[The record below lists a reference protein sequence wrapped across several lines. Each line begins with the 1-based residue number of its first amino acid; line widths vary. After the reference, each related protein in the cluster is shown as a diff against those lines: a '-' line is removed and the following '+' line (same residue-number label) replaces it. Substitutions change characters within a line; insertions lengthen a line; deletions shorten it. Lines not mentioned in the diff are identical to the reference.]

1 MVGPGTYRVQWTG
14 TIPAGSDTNTQWPL
28 GSVPLGKQFILSGM
42 SASGGDSGE
51 RYGINLVPAGGET
64 TDAVTSTAAGVISW
78 LYPINGGATDAQP
91 LMTGGS
97 VGLFNVMVPGP
108 CTLCIA
114 AYNATAAALTVNMVG
129 ILEDL

>member
-1 MVGPGTYRVQWTG
+1 MNTRVQWQG
-14 TIPAGSDTNTQWPL
+14 TIPAGSDADKMYAL
-28 GSVPLGKQFILSGM
+28 GAVPEGKRFILSGM
-42 SASGGDSGE
+42 SGSGGDAGE
-51 RYGINLVPAGGET
+51 RYGINIVPASQAIQDVT
-64 TDAVTSTAAGVISW
+64 TSTAAGVISW

-97 VGLFNVMVPGP
+97 VGLFNPMVPGP

-114 AYNATAAALTVNMVG
+114 SYNATAAALVVNMVG

>member
-1 MVGPGTYRVQWTG
+1 G
-14 TIPAGSDTNTQWPL
+14 TIPAGSDTNTMWPL
-28 GSVPLGKQFILSGM
+28 GSVPRGKRFILSAM

-51 RYGINLVPAGGET
+51 RYGINTVPASLET
-64 TDAVTSTAAGVISW
+64 QDVVTSTAAGVISW

-91 LMTGGS
+91 LMTGGMT
-97 VGLFNVMVPGP
+97 GLFNPMVPGP

-114 AYNATAAALTVNMVG
+114 QYNPNAAAVVVNMLG